1 MTKKNVTRTVDIEY
15 WTIDRIINHI
25 QELGLKPTEVSIDTR
40 TEYYYDSDNKI
51 PVLSYLEIETDE
63 EYEKRIKEEQAFRL
77 SAVNREKQEYER
89 LKKKYG

>member
-25 QELGLKPTEVSIDTR
+25 QELGLKLTEVSIDTR